1 MAFNFSPKV
10 ATEGLVLALDAANP
24 RSYVSGSTTWND
36 LSPNGN
42 NGMLVN
48 GPTFNNSN
56 LGNITFDGT
65 NDYALIQYNSVFNSL
80 SFSISGWF
88 TIVGQGSQID
98 YPYIIA
104 SEAIINTGVQGV
116 GIFYAGY
123 IVKFRGDVSETPNGF
138 SWDVRP
144 FIGDGKWHHF
154 CAIYNSDIT
163 TSYIYGDG
171 VLRNTYVT
179 NIGRVFSQNRNINL
193 GARSIAD
200 SYFNGRISNIQ
211 FYNRALSAAEALQN
225 YNATKGRFGL
235 T

>member
-1 MAFNFSPKV
+1 MALHHSPRIV
-10 ATEGLVLALDAANP
+10 TEGLVMALDAADRN
-24 RSYVSGSTTWND
+24 SYTSGSATWRD
-36 LSPNGN
+36 LSGN
-42 NGMLVN
+42 LITGSLIN
-48 GPTFNNSN
+48 GPTFSSANG
-56 LGNITFDGT
+56 GNITFDGT
-65 NDYALIQYNSVFNSL
+65 NDYVLIQYNPIFNSL

-104 SEAIINTGVQGV
+104 SEAIINSGVQGV

-154 CAIYNSDIT
+154 CAVYNSDIT

-171 VLRNTYVT
+171 VLRNTSVT

-193 GARSIAD
+193 AARSIAD
-200 SYFNGRISNIQ
+200 TYFNGRISNIQ
-211 FYNRALSAAEALQN
+211 FYNKALSSSEALQN

-235 T
+235 